1 MIWIILVGRL
11 DAKTMVMYDNILAN
25 HPDGLASVIFE
36 RLVTQSN
43 GVWSLEKRYERKSIT
58 LKCSAADPAQES
70 GTKLEVTCYSGL

>member
-1 MIWIILVGRL
+1 MGQF

-36 RLVTQSN
+36 RLVTQCN
-43 GVWSLEKRYERKSIT
+43 GEESRKKRCERKSIT